1 MRIHL
6 FNHYHNG
13 DLFLNEPIIRN
24 LCKNNSEHT
33 FTMFCNY
40 NSYIF
45 KDIPNLTISL
55 QNPYPNGSQFY
66 YFSSDILVI
75 NIWVYALS
83 LCENITT
90 FNLSQLECNLPN
102 YVIGFKRMLE
112 YIYVNHQIKIN
123 FDDFSE
129 DIYLPNVPDTDISK
143 FINWNNNRINS
154 NPNQKIIFYYNY
166 IPKSFQT
173 ISSEDHDRLII
184 NLAEYFSNY
193 IFIIPKFSEIMHNY
207 INNKD
212 KDSSNIISCEE
223 KFNCIEDITCEN
235 LCKIQKIIENCDYS
249 IHYDIGACFYY
260 CNKSTITSKN
270 IPINI
275 SINSFYYNNLT
286 SISLSIKNKTKLLIA
301 NNNNEAYL
309 KLKDT
314 ISN

>member
-6 FNHYHNG
+6 FNYYHNG
-13 DLFLNEPIIRN
+13 DLFLNEPIVRN
-24 LCKNNSEHT
+24 LCKNNPEHT
-33 FTMFCNY
+33 FTIFCKY

-45 KDIPNLTISL
+45 KNIPNLTINL
-55 QNPYPNGSQFY
+55 QTPYPNGYQFY

-75 NIWVYALS
+75 NIWIYALS

-102 YVIGFKRMLE
+102 YIIAFKRMLE

-129 DIYLPNVPDTDISK
+129 DIYLPIVPDTDVSQFTIWNSI
-143 FINWNNNRINS
+143 INNINTCR
-154 NPNQKIIFYYNY
+154 KLVFYYNY
-166 IPKSFQT
+166 SPQSGQNIPV
-173 ISSEDHDRLII
+173 DHDRVII

-193 IFIIPKFSEIMHNY
+193 IFIIPKFSEIMRNY
-207 INNKD
+207 INN

-223 KFNCIEDITCEN
+223 QFNCIEDSSCEN
-235 LCKIQKIIENCDYS
+235 LCKIQKIIEYCDYS

-270 IPINI
+270 IPIHI

-314 ISN
+314 IST